1 MSRKDLCRVLCIE
14 DNQDILAVLRFSL
27 ESIGGFE
34 VRISTN
40 PAEVPTAIT
49 EFKPDL
55 VLLDR
60 MLPGTDGLELIRK
73 LPSLAG
79 DQGLPVVFLTAKSQ
93 DKDIREMLATGALDV
108 IPKPFDAI
116 KLPDQLKEIWGRS
129 RSQKN
134 EV

>member
-1 MSRKDLCRVLCIE
+1 MKKLSLSVIGMSVV
-14 DNQDILAVLRFSL
+14 AAF
-27 ESIGGFE
+27 
-34 VRISTN
+34 
-40 PAEVPTAIT
+40 A
-49 EFKPDL
+49 
-55 VLLDR
+55 
-60 MLPGTDGLELIRK
+60 
-73 LPSLAG
+73 
-79 DQGLPVVFLTAKSQ
+79 LPVQAANQGQIELRGSVAQNCGVVLTAKSQ

>member
-1 MSRKDLCRVLCIE
+1 MGE
-14 DNQDILAVLRFSL
+14 AQ
-27 ESIGGFE
+27 
-34 VRISTN
+34 
-40 PAEVPTAIT
+40 TAIT